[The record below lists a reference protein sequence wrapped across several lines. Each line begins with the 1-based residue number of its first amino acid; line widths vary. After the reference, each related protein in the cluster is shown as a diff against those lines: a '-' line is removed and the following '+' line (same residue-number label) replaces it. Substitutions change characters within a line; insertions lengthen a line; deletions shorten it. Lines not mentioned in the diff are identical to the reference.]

1 MPTVI
6 AIRQKKVN
14 VFHNADK
21 SITIDIE
28 SGEEQRAP
36 KDSHKLLR
44 DIMPTEIAIRQ
55 KKDRLTLDVDRR
67 PSSGIIDD
75 KASSKVNVFHN
86 ADKSITIDIESGEE
100 QLAPKDSHE
109 RLRDI
114 MPSVISIC
122 QKNVRMTP
130 VSIHEFRVEPVSIH
144 ESRASFRASREKLK
158 LHANGFPP

>member
-1 MPTVI
+1 
-6 AIRQKKVN
+6 
-14 VFHNADK
+14 
-21 SITIDIE
+21 
-28 SGEEQRAP
+28 
-36 KDSHKLLR
+36 
-44 DIMPTEIAIRQ
+44 MPTEIAIRQ

-100 QLAPKDSHE
+100 QLAPKDSQ
-109 RLRDI
+109 
-114 MPSVISIC
+114 ISIC